1 MTTKFD
7 SKGQGRLT
15 PALGTSWGHAPTFR
29 LILDWDPSRSFRWA
43 TLIKSSSL
51 PSGSAPYQ
59 VLPLYLCLFNYF
71 CQLLIVHKGYKGWH
85 SGCFF

>member
-15 PALGTSWGHAPTFR
+15 PALGTSWGHAPTLR

-59 VLPLYLCLFNYF
+59 VIVFVSLNLNTA
-71 CQLLIVHKGYKGWH
+71 LLIVT
-85 SGCFF
+85 FA

>member
-15 PALGTSWGHAPTFR
+15 PALGTSWGHAPTLR
-29 LILDWDPSRSFRWA
+29 LILDWDPSRSFRWG

-59 VLPLYLCLFNYF
+59 VIVFVSFNINTT
-71 CQLLIVHKGYKGWH
+71 LLIVA
-85 SGCFF
+85 FA